1 MDWLVRGWME
11 AVFSVRC
18 PANDEA
24 QLNQMRV
31 YQVVIDGDSSA
42 GLVVYVRVNW
52 QAEKAFV
59 TLLDAKGY
67 LQAGDLV
74 VVD

>member
-1 MDWLVRGWME
+1 
-11 AVFSVRC
+11 
-18 PANDEA
+18 
-24 QLNQMRV
+24 MRV

-42 GLVVYVRVNW
+42 GLVVYVHVDW

-59 TLLDAKGY
+59 TLLNAKGH

-74 VVD
+74 VID